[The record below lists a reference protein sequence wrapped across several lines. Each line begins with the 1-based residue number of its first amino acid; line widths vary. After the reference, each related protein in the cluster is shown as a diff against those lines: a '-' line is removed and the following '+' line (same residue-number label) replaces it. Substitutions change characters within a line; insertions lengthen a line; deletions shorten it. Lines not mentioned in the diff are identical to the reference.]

1 MPIGQLDG
9 GHVVRTFTSSRIHM
23 IIGTL
28 SISIIALIGLIL
40 LLLGYGVTI
49 YLTLAFVLLIFK
61 FIFGS
66 RPHPGAANN
75 LSKISRKD
83 YLILITYIVLLILT
97 APIPLM

>member
-1 MPIGQLDG
+1 
-9 GHVVRTFTSSRIHM
+9 M